1 MGLSKNIIVY
11 VKDERVNLNSMTTT
25 LKSIVNYEVLG
36 LEMSWAQKT
45 TRIGTKPRTRQG
57 EKITKNASLN
67 LIQD

>member
-36 LEMSWAQKT
+36 LEMS
-45 TRIGTKPRTRQG
+45 
-57 EKITKNASLN
+57 
-67 LIQD
+67 